1 MVLAERNTTDVVR
14 NGRRSRGPSPNTH
27 THTPG
32 GVGTNST
39 SLVGSGGG
47 GNSGNANEKTT
58 TAVPGAGTPESS
70 DDDNSTKRNGK
81 SKAKQS
87 EYEEKIRVGRDYQ
100 AVCPP
105 LVPEVERRPE
115 QMNERALLVWSPT
128 KEIPDLKLEEYISV
142 AKEKYGYNGEQA
154 LGMLFWHKHD
164 LERAVMDL
172 ANFTPF
178 PDEWTIE
185 DKVLFE
191 QAFQFHGK
199 SFHRIRQMLP
209 DKSIASLVKYYYSWK
224 KTRHRSSAMDRQEK
238 TIKAVVKDGSEN
250 GSEVGSNEESD
261 NDDKKGHSNNST
273 TSITDATTTTSTT
286 NNTTST
292 TSSVNTTTA
301 NTINSNNNN
310 NHSSNINNNN
320 NNNHSSN
327 INNNNNNGD
336 ENNQGSNQGG
346 SNSSNTS
353 NNDLD
358 PEQLGIFAA
367 NNNGQGDEVLGFGLS
382 SADGAT
388 NGGSNNN
395 NNGEIGGDPSL
406 LRRVVVGGFCK
417 ICNVVC
423 HVLHDSP
430 LGRMCKSCHTHWRRT
445 GNRRPISGPESNAPR
460 RSTHNCAANADR
472 SKRKPPKGMYINH
485 DDLTALASCKN
496 PSVYLAERDR
506 KITALMA
513 EIQKNRQ
520 MMEQL
525 DKECDSINL
534 EDVVSKPATA
544 NTETAQPR
552 ISARWSPDEIQVALL
567 ALREYGKNF
576 PMIAKLVTTKTEAHV
591 RTFYLNNRR
600 RYNLDQIVKEYEAGK
615 SEESGAEDQN
625 EPAVDAAASA
635 ASAAT
640 AVGTSTPTAAT
651 AAAAAPSAAPGA
663 VDSASAT
670 IATAARKQST
680 ETSNNGVEPNQESP
694 SKKEDSSN
702 TKKPELAAGGA
713 GEAADDTLAVP
724 SSVSSSTGTPPSN
737 VTPGTAGS
745 NKPTGGSATITI
757 TDESDTATNSSSD
770 VVTSG
775 PAGAT
780 GSSALSSASSAS
792 ASASAPAP
800 KSQASSEELKSN
812 PAISG
817 VVASGTV
824 AAGAGTAANPTRKRD
839 SSVLAIAEQPAAKKV
854 AVSGTSGGGVE
865 FMGK

>member
-27 THTPG
+27 TTAGGGG
-32 GVGTNST
+32 GVTNST
-39 SLVGSGGG
+39 TLSGGGAGG
-47 GNSGNANEKTT
+47 GNSANAGASEKATS
-58 TAVPGAGTPESS
+58 AVPGAGTPESS

-105 LVPEVERRPE
+105 IVPEVERRPE

-238 TIKAVVKDGSEN
+238 TIKATVKDGSEN

-261 NDDKKGHSNNST
+261 NDDKKGLLNNNSSNSNAAGSN
-273 TSITDATTTTSTT
+273 TSSTT
-286 NNTTST
+286 NTNSN
-292 TSSVNTTTA
+292 SNSGASN
-301 NTINSNNNN
+301 NNNNNNNNGGNNSNNNN
-310 NHSSNINNNN
+310 NNPESNTNA
-320 NNNHSSN
+320 
-327 INNNNNNGD
+327 NNNNG
-336 ENNQGSNQGG
+336 NGSG
-346 SNSSNTS
+346 SGNGNGSGNTNNSSSNASNTTDQET
-353 NNDLD
+353 DLYS
-358 PEQLGIFAA
+358 ASA
-367 NNNGQGDEVLGFGLS
+367 QGDDVLGFALA
-382 SADGAT
+382 ADGSAAI
-388 NGGSNNN
+388 NGTG
-395 NNGEIGGDPSL
+395 NGESASGGAGGGDGSSP
-406 LRRVVVGGFCK
+406 RRVVVGGFCK
-417 ICNVVC
+417 TCNVVC
-423 HVLHDSP
+423 HVLFDSP

-460 RSTHNCAANADR
+460 RATHNSAAAADR

-485 DDLTALASCKN
+485 DDLTALASCEN
-496 PSVYLAERDR
+496 PSVYLGERDR

-525 DKECDSINL
+525 DKDCDAINV
-534 EDVVSKPATA
+534 EEVVAKPAASSAETA
-544 NTETAQPR
+544 TAQPR
-552 ISARWSPDEIQVALL
+552 ISARWSPDDIQVALL
-567 ALREYGKNF
+567 ALREYGKNY

-600 RYNLDQIVKEYEAGK
+600 RYNLDQIVKEYEASK
-615 SEESGAEDQN
+615 SEESGAEDQG
-625 EPAVDAAASA
+625 EQVAEGATAVAAATATTAASATPAAAATPGAAASSAPSATDSAPVASKPSTDASSSSNA
-635 ASAAT
+635 ADPAPESQAKKEDKKKAEPVTGAPKTGSLEGATGAAVAVPATGATAAT
-640 AVGTSTPTAAT
+640 GTT
-651 AAAAAPSAAPGA
+651 AAAAATSTPAALVSANASPGA
-663 VDSASAT
+663 SASAP
-670 IATAARKQST
+670 
-680 ETSNNGVEPNQESP
+680 V
-694 SKKEDSSN
+694 
-702 TKKPELAAGGA
+702 
-713 GEAADDTLAVP
+713 V
-724 SSVSSSTGTPPSN
+724 
-737 VTPGTAGS
+737 AGS
-745 NKPTGGSATITI
+745 KPSTSTITI

-770 VVTSG
+770 VLAIV
-775 PAGAT
+775 PAG
-780 GSSALSSASSAS
+780 SAASSASSATAAKTGS
-792 ASASAPAP
+792 PEESAPA
-800 KSQASSEELKSN
+800 LKS
-812 PAISG
+812 SS
-817 VVASGTV
+817 ASGDS
-824 AAGAGTAANPTRKRD
+824 ADGGAPASPPASQSSKRE
-839 SSVLAIAEQPAAKKV
+839 SSVL
-854 AVSGTSGGGVE
+854 
-865 FMGK
+865 

>member
-27 THTPG
+27 TPG
-32 GVGTNST
+32 GGGVANNAN
-39 SLVGSGGG
+39 SLVGGGGGGG
-47 GNSGNANEKTT
+47 GNSGNPNANEKNAS

-261 NDDKKGHSNNST
+261 NDDKKGQHGSNSNNNATDNT
-273 TSITDATTTTSTT
+273 TNSTT
-286 NNTTST
+286 NNTTNSP
-292 TSSVNTTTA
+292 A
-301 NTINSNNNN
+301 NTNATSNSNNNHTNSN
-310 NHSSNINNNN
+310 NVGNNQ
-320 NNNHSSN
+320 
-327 INNNNNNGD
+327 NNNNGD
-336 ENNQGSNQGG
+336 ENNQGGGG
-346 SNSSNTS
+346 SNNSSNNTS
-353 NNDLD
+353 HNDLD
-358 PEQLGIFAA
+358 TDQLSLLAGGAGNA
-367 NNNGQGDEVLGFGLS
+367 DEVLGFGLS
-382 SADGAT
+382 ADGAT
-388 NGGSNNN
+388 PNGSNNN
-395 NNGEIGGDPSL
+395 NNGEIGD

-460 RSTHNCAANADR
+460 RSTHNCAATADR

-525 DKECDSINL
+525 DKECDAINV
-534 EDVVSKPATA
+534 EDAASTKPTA
-544 NTETAQPR
+544 AAAANSASEPAQPR
-552 ISARWSPDEIQVALL
+552 ISARWSPDEIQVALC
-567 ALREYGKNF
+567 AIREYGKNY
-576 PMIAKLVTTKTEAHV
+576 PIIAKLVTTKTEAHV
-591 RTFYLNNRR
+591 RTFFVNNRR
-600 RYNLDQIVKEYEAGK
+600 RYNLDQLVKEYEAVK
-615 SEESGAEDQN
+615 SEESGPEEQNN
-625 EPAVDAAASA
+625 EPA
-635 ASAAT
+635 AT
-640 AVGTSTPTAAT
+640 DAT
-651 AAAAAPSAAPGA
+651 AAAATATAAASATANAA
-663 VDSASAT
+663 VDSA
-670 IATAARKQST
+670 TAASVAST
-680 ETSNNGVEPNQESP
+680 ETSNNSGGVVEASQESLA
-694 SKKEDSSN
+694 KKEEH
-702 TKKPELAAGGA
+702 KKPEPAAAA
-713 GEAADDTLAVP
+713 GEATDATVP
-724 SSVSSSTGTPPSN
+724 TTVASTSSSTASAPSN
-737 VTPGTAGS
+737 KSSSG
-745 NKPTGGSATITI
+745 TITI

-770 VVTSG
+770 VVAPG
-775 PAGAT
+775 AVAT
-780 GSSALSSASSAS
+780 GSATTAAASTASSALP
-792 ASASAPAP
+792 ASQA
-800 KSQASSEELKSN
+800 KSQGSEE
-812 PAISG
+812 PASG
-817 VVASGTV
+817 AVASGTPPP
-824 AAGAGTAANPTRKRD
+824 AAVANPPSKRD
-839 SSVLAIAEQPAAKKV
+839 SSVMAIAEQPPAKKI
-854 AVSGTSGGGVE
+854 ALSGGVE
-865 FMGK
+865 FLGK

>member
-27 THTPG
+27 TTG
-32 GVGTNST
+32 GVSNST

-47 GNSGNANEKTT
+47 TGGGGGGNSGNAGANEKTT

-81 SKAKQS
+81 TKAKQS

-261 NDDKKGHSNNST
+261 NDDK
-273 TSITDATTTTSTT
+273 
-286 NNTTST
+286 
-292 TSSVNTTTA
+292 
-301 NTINSNNNN
+301 
-310 NHSSNINNNN
+310 
-320 NNNHSSN
+320 
-327 INNNNNNGD
+327 
-336 ENNQGSNQGG
+336 
-346 SNSSNTS
+346 
-353 NNDLD
+353 
-358 PEQLGIFAA
+358 
-367 NNNGQGDEVLGFGLS
+367 
-382 SADGAT
+382 
-388 NGGSNNN
+388 
-395 NNGEIGGDPSL
+395 
-406 LRRVVVGGFCK
+406 
-417 ICNVVC
+417 
-423 HVLHDSP
+423 
-430 LGRMCKSCHTHWRRT
+430 
-445 GNRRPISGPESNAPR
+445 
-460 RSTHNCAANADR
+460 
-472 SKRKPPKGMYINH
+472 
-485 DDLTALASCKN
+485 
-496 PSVYLAERDR
+496 
-506 KITALMA
+506 
-513 EIQKNRQ
+513 IQKNRQ

-525 DKECDSINL
+525 EKECEAVNV
-534 EDVVSKPATA
+534 EDAVTKPAAA

-552 ISARWSPDEIQVALL
+552 ISGRWTPDEIQVALL
-567 ALREYGKNF
+567 GLREYGKNF

-591 RTFYLNNRR
+591 RTFFLNNKR
-600 RYNLDQIVKEYEAGK
+600 RYNLDQIIKEYEAGK
-615 SEESGAEDQN
+615 SEESGPEEQN
-625 EPAVDAAASA
+625 EAVVDAAAA
-635 ASAAT
+635 ASAT
-640 AVGTSTPTAAT
+640 ASAPTT
-651 AAAAAPSAAPGA
+651 

-670 IATAARKQST
+670 SATAARKQST
-680 ETSNNGVEPNQESP
+680 ETSNNGSIDPNQDTL
-694 SKKEDSSN
+694 SKKEDH
-702 TKKPELAAGGA
+702 KKPELA
-713 GEAADDTLAVP
+713 
-724 SSVSSSTGTPPSN
+724 TGTVKGGGGGDSAD
-737 VTPGTAGS
+737 VTPTVASSGTPSTATGGTAAAGTTAS
-745 NKPTGGSATITI
+745 NKPSSATITI

-770 VVTSG
+770 VVAPTG
-775 PAGAT
+775 AAGAT
-780 GSSALSSASSAS
+780 GSSSLSSAN
-792 ASASAPAP
+792 SAPTP
-800 KSQASSEELKSN
+800 KSQASSEELSPQKSN
-812 PAISG
+812 PVSG
-817 VVASGTV
+817 IVSSGTV
-824 AAGAGTAANPTRKRD
+824 TAASPAANPTNKRD
-839 SSVLAIAEQPAAKKV
+839 SSALPIAEQPPAKKI
-854 AVSGTSGGGVE
+854 ALSGGSGAGGAE
-865 FMGK
+865 FAGK

>member
-27 THTPG
+27 TTG
-32 GVGTNST
+32 GVANST

-47 GNSGNANEKTT
+47 NSGNSGNASEKTT

-261 NDDKKGHSNNST
+261 NDDKKGNSNNST
-273 TSITDATTTTSTT
+273 TTITDATTTST
-286 NNTTST
+286 NTTT
-292 TSSVNTTTA
+292 TTTPANTTA
-301 NTINSNNNN
+301 NTINNNN
-310 NHSSNINNNN
+310 NHSNSNNNSGS
-320 NNNHSSN
+320 NNHSSSGN
-327 INNNNNNGD
+327 NGNNNNNNGD
-336 ENNQGSNQGG
+336 ENNQGGG

-358 PEQLGIFAA
+358 AEQLCIFAA
-367 NNNGQGDEVLGFGLS
+367 NAQGDEVLGFGLS
-382 SADGAT
+382 ADGAT
-388 NGGSNNN
+388 NGS
-395 NNGEIGGDPSL
+395 NNGEIGGDPSQV
-406 LRRVVVGGFCK
+406 RRVVVGGFCK

-445 GNRRPISGPESNAPR
+445 GNPRPISGPEGNAPR

-496 PSVYLAERDR
+496 PSIYLAERDR

-525 DKECDSINL
+525 DKECDSINV
-534 EDVVSKPATA
+534 EDVVSKPAAA

-552 ISARWSPDEIQVALL
+552 ISARWLPDEIQVALL

-591 RTFYLNNRR
+591 RTFYVNNRR

-615 SEESGAEDQN
+615 SEESGPEDPSS
-625 EPAVDAAASA
+625 EPVVDAAAATPAA
-635 ASAAT
+635 ASAT
-640 AVGTSTPTAAT
+640 ISG
-651 AAAAAPSAAPGA
+651 PGA

-670 IATAARKQST
+670 TATAVRKQST
-680 ETSNNGVEPNQESP
+680 ETSNNGVDPNQESP
-694 SKKEDSSN
+694 PKKEDA
-702 TKKPELAAGGA
+702 KKPELGTAGALKSGA
-713 GEAADDTLAVP
+713 GEAADATPAVA
-724 SSVSSSTGTPPSN
+724 STVSSSPATGT
-737 VTPGTAGS
+737 VAAGTAS
-745 NKPTGGSATITI
+745 NKPTSATITI

-770 VVTSG
+770 VVTTGS
-775 PAGAT
+775 AGAT
-780 GSSALSSASSAS
+780 GSSLLSSAS
-792 ASASAPAP
+792 SAPAP

-812 PAISG
+812 PSSG
-817 VVASGTV
+817 VVV
-824 AAGAGTAANPTRKRD
+824 AASSTAANPTSKRD
-839 SSVLAIAEQPAAKKV
+839 SSTVLTIAEQPPAKKV
-854 AVSGTSGGGVE
+854 ALSGGVE
-865 FMGK
+865 FLGK

>member
-27 THTPG
+27 TT
-32 GVGTNST
+32 
-39 SLVGSGGG
+39 GSGGG
-47 GNSGNANEKTT
+47 GVTNSGSLAGSGGGAGGGGGNSANASSNDKAA

-81 SKAKQS
+81 TKAKQS

-238 TIKAVVKDGSEN
+238 AIKAAVKEGSEN

-261 NDDKKGHSNNST
+261 TDDKKGQCSNGDTVAAGNNITSAGGSIST
-273 TSITDATTTTSTT
+273 TPTAAN
-286 NNTTST
+286 NNTS
-292 TSSVNTTTA
+292 NIA
-301 NTINSNNNN
+301 NNNN
-310 NHSSNINNNN
+310 NTNTNSNASNSGENVNNHGGGGGGSSN
-320 NNNHSSN
+320 
-327 INNNNNNGD
+327 
-336 ENNQGSNQGG
+336 
-346 SNSSNTS
+346 NTS
-353 NNDLD
+353 SSDLD
-358 PEQLGIFAA
+358 TDQLGILYAA
-367 NNNGQGDEVLGFGLS
+367 HAQGDEVLGFGP
-382 SADGAT
+382 AVTEGAT
-388 NGGSNNN
+388 NGGNNDGSTGNSN
-395 NNGEIGGDPSL
+395 D
-406 LRRVVVGGFCK
+406 RVVVGGFCK
-417 ICNVVC
+417 TCHVVC
-423 HVLHDSP
+423 HILFDSP

-460 RSTHNCAANADR
+460 RSTHNSAAAADR

-485 DDLTALASCKN
+485 DDLTALASCEN
-496 PSVYLAERDR
+496 PSKYLSEGDR
-506 KITALMA
+506 KITSLMA

-525 DKECDSINL
+525 DKDCDTFNA
-534 EDVVSKPATA
+534 EVVTTKSAVA
-544 NTETAQPR
+544 STETAAAQPR
-552 ISARWSPDEIQVALL
+552 ISARWLPDEIQVALL
-567 ALREYGKNF
+567 AIREYGKNY
-576 PMIAKLVTTKTEAHV
+576 PMIAKMVTTKTEAHV
-591 RTFYLNNRR
+591 RTFFVNNRR

-615 SEESGAEDQN
+615 SEESGAEEQS
-625 EPAVDAAASA
+625 EAAVVDGAAAVSVGAAAAASA
-635 ASAAT
+635 AT
-640 AVGTSTPTAAT
+640 TT
-651 AAAAAPSAAPGA
+651 AAAAS
-663 VDSASAT
+663 VDSSAVVAN
-670 IATAARKQST
+670 ATAARKPST
-680 ETSNNGVEPNQESP
+680 EASNNGVDPSP
-694 SKKEDSSN
+694 ETQTKKEEP
-702 TKKPELAAGGA
+702 KKPEPAVAASKST
-713 GEAADDTLAVP
+713 EASVSVATASTSASVPGTASASAATPASTATVSSSAAP
-724 SSVSSSTGTPPSN
+724 SSVAGATGSKAST
-737 VTPGTAGS
+737 
-745 NKPTGGSATITI
+745 ATITI

-770 VVTSG
+770 VVT
-775 PAGAT
+775 AGAT
-780 GSSALSSASSAS
+780 TAGATAAATASLSSASA
-792 ASASAPAP
+792 APAP
-800 KSQASSEELKSN
+800 KED
-812 PAISG
+812 ISVPKTAATSTG
-817 VVASGTV
+817 SVASGT
-824 AAGAGTAANPTRKRD
+824 ATAGAGANPSANSSNSSKRD
-839 SSVLAIAEQPAAKKV
+839 SSMM
-854 AVSGTSGGGVE
+854 VSA
-865 FMGK
+865 FL